1 MQLPH
6 RRQRD
11 EEEIQITQQVERTA
25 DVADHDELVMTAG
38 GKTGFDPALSATRQ
52 AEVAVNDR
60 ARGVHGRNG
69 TDANVDQVTDPCV
82 AREETVLEQE
92 EG

>member
-11 EEEIQITQQVERTA
+11 KEEIQITQQIEWTA

-38 GKTGFDPALSATRQ
+38 GKTGFDPALSGTRQ
-52 AEVAVNDR
+52 AEVAVYDR
-60 ARGVHGRNG
+60 ARGIHGGDG
-69 TDANVDQVTDPCV
+69 TDPDVDQVTDPFV
-82 AREETVLEQE
+82 TREETVVEQE
-92 EG
+92 KG